1 MKKSKRII
9 ATGLALALVM
19 TNLPVTSIA
28 AESDEDSSLV
38 CQDDSFFYIDPTGDE
53 DGDGLLNG
61 QEIDYHTSQYAAD
74 SDGDGLSDCDELLV
88 YATDPIN
95 PDSDSDGVDDGVE
108 VQMLTDPLNSV
119 DKPSGEYAFVR
130 SADEDGNS
138 YPGFELTIRG
148 TGYAS
153 RSWIMDTKNDAFA
166 YVSSVNSPLYML
178 IPEQGT
184 TSIQLTVLSETLSQN
199 DSVLYFTKSNG
210 IIRSFNNLTL
220 DGESICATLNCT
232 DLTGETVYCFVGNKT
247 LVGKNSSVENVAV
260 AWIGSE
266 EPADETSWERA
277 SSNLTELAMNGAS
290 VKLVSAD
297 SETGAVATSELGTE
311 DVVDVAETDGA
322 VEPRPV
328 ITDENA
334 VSRGTVVAVEEVEV
348 LQVALEETE
357 QNALIKPVL
366 LAVTEYD
373 ETHHDDFVAKVAESV
388 ENGYYVTVLDLNNC
402 LTTEQY
408 AEIIV
413 AGAAVSTDAQYT
425 LGKLSQNISQIT
437 VSDVETYSAS
447 ESGDTYFDI
456 TTHGFNFKNADV
468 YAYNV
473 DGAGV
478 CAAMSLVSVLNYYG
492 LVPAR
497 MKMGTMFRTL
507 LTEWSTNSDRTVER
521 KNAVLEVVDGD
532 DLYNITDKTTSM
544 AGFAAGATSGFG
556 HTAKDAEDPVGKM
569 LSCWWFATIYLQNH
583 NSFVSTMSNGAG
595 GGTGYIS
602 NAHIA
607 MIKSLVDKKQ
617 PVYIAAGE
625 YGENGDSHA
634 VVVVGYEQNGNEL
647 TLKIY
652 DNNYPGNYSK
662 TVTLTKANTKWYF
675 EWDDYGYD
683 NNEDKTYY
691 FAYINTSELL
701 NRLNDRP
708 RVTVKYN
715 GPTSYTISN
724 NVINSTNDLVIVQNG
739 TAESATTSS
748 TFTVDSTEAFY
759 YSVATEFIDTTL
771 NNDLLMPDLTYST
784 RYYGEMPNYVDVST
798 TQWYYPYVRVA
809 ALSGIMG
816 STGSSYFYPNNTV
829 TAQEYITALLKALNV
844 SMASTATW
852 PDDYLAVAEA
862 NGWLSGLP
870 EEFSASE
877 AITRAD
883 SAVILWNA
891 LTSDIASGHRKEY
904 DAFAQTPA
912 FTDLSELTTGDY
924 SYAYE
929 AVEQTCNVGLFTASG
944 AFDPD
949 GIMTRS
955 SACVT
960 LLKAIGYTF

>member
-19 TNLPVTSIA
+19 TSLPVTSVA

-38 CQDDSFFYIDPTGDE
+38 CQDDSFFYINPTGDE
-53 DGDGLLNG
+53 DGDGLLNE

-74 SDGDGLSDCDELLV
+74 SDGDGLSDCNELLV

-108 VQMLTDPLNSV
+108 IQMLTAPLNSV
-119 DKPSGEYAFVR
+119 DKPSGEYTFVR
-130 SADEDGNS
+130 STDEDGNF

-148 TGYAS
+148 TGRAS
-153 RSWIMDTKNDAFA
+153 RSWIMDTKNEAFA
-166 YVSSVNSPLYML
+166 SVSGVKSPLYML
-178 IPEQGT
+178 TPEHGT
-184 TSIQLTVLSETLSQN
+184 TSVQMTVQSDVFGQN
-199 DSVLYFTKSNG
+199 DSVLYFTENDSVICSFSNTV
-210 IIRSFNNLTL
+210 INEKT
-220 DGESICATLNCT
+220 ICATLNCV
-232 DLTGETVYCFVGNKT
+232 DLTGQKVYCFVGDKT
-247 LVGKNSSVENVAV
+247 LIGKNAVADNVSV
-260 AWIGSE
+260 AWIGTEQPADIPAWELASDNLAEMEATGVAVNLINCTAITGAIAVNEIGANDESSISE
-266 EPADETSWERA
+266 EMSGTAT
-277 SSNLTELAMNGAS
+277 LGNGEGAIIGIEG
-290 VKLVSAD
+290 SAC
-297 SETGAVATSELGTE
+297 EE
-311 DVVDVAETDGA
+311 
-322 VEPRPV
+322 
-328 ITDENA
+328 
-334 VSRGTVVAVEEVEV
+334 VAV
-348 LQVALEETE
+348 LQIAAS
-357 QNALIKPVL
+357 QINNDVL
-366 LAVTEYD
+366 LKPIILVVTEYD
-373 ETHHDDFVAKVAESV
+373 VTNHGFFIDSLEEYIH
-388 ENGYYVTVLDLNNC
+388 NGFYITVLDLNDC
-402 LTTEQY
+402 LNDNQINEM
-408 AEIIV
+408 V
-413 AGAAVSTDAQYT
+413 ATGAVVSTNAKYAIGEVSQSVAQIDAGVPT
-425 LGKLSQNISQIT
+425 
-437 VSDVETYSAS
+437 TYSTI
-447 ESGDTYFDI
+447 ESGDTYFDVA
-456 TTHGFNFKNADV
+456 THGFSFKNGES
-468 YAYNV
+468 YAYSAN
-473 DGAGV
+473 GAGV
-478 CAAMSLVSVLNYYG
+478 CASMALLSLLNYYG
-492 LVPAR
+492 LVPAK
-497 MKMGTMFRTL
+497 MKMGASLRDS
-507 LTEWSTNSDRTVER
+507 LTAWTNAAESAKRR
-521 KNAVLEVVDGD
+521 MAPVLALEDGEV
-532 DLYNITDKTTSM
+532 LYDITQKPASM
-544 AGFAAGATSGFG
+544 AGFAGGNTAGFSISREIA
-556 HTAKDAEDPVGKM
+556 DEVGKM
-569 LSCWWFATIYLQNH
+569 LSSWWLVSIYLQNQ
-583 NSFVSTMSNGAG
+583 NSFISTTINGAG

-602 NAHIA
+602 NTHVAT
-607 MIKSLVDKKQ
+607 IKSLIDKKQ
-617 PVYIAAGE
+617 PVYIAAG
-625 YGENGDSHA
+625 GNSGSHA
-634 VVVVGYEQNGNEL
+634 VVVVGYEQNGNVL

-652 DNNYPGNYSK
+652 DNNYPENYSK
-662 TVTLTKANTKWYF
+662 TVALTKVNTKWYF

-683 NNEDKTYY
+683 NNEDNTYY

-715 GPTSYTISN
+715 SPTSYTISN
-724 NVINSTNDLVIVQNG
+724 DVINSTNDLVIVQNG
-739 TAESATTSS
+739 TAELATTSS

-771 NNDLLMPDLTYST
+771 NNNLLMPDLTYST

-870 EEFSASE
+870 TEFSASE